1 MSVSTPSAPVR
12 PQSWLQAF
20 AEGFGAPLAGLRFM
34 NRHPRLWTHAV
45 LPILLNV
52 VLTTVFLVGLFWG
65 GTELFIFLHAKI
77 HAWEIP
83 GWLTWLVVIGE
94 VLLGMALF
102 VIILLVAIGLWLVFQ
117 GILCGY
123 FYSELARRVELLL
136 GMNAEHIRE
145 VPLIYQVVDAL
156 LDVTF
161 VGFIAVGCFVMSFIP
176 LVGPV
181 AAVAIGGYFN
191 AMVYGMDYLDYPQAL
206 RARGRGV
213 QRDFARKHRAHT
225 LGLGACVTLITFVP
239 IVNAFFLTTA
249 ATGAVLLYRRL
260 GGPGT
265 SGAPAVRR

>member
-1 MSVSTPSAPVR
+1 MTDWLTRSPAR

-20 AEGFGAPLAGLRFM
+20 AEGFGAPLAGMRFM
-34 NRHPRLWTHAV
+34 NRHPRLWVHAI

-52 VLTTVFLVGLFWG
+52 LLTSLFVVGLFWG
-65 GTELFIFLHAKI
+65 GYELFGYLEPKLHPE
-77 HAWEIP
+77 WIP
-83 GWLTWLVVIGE
+83 SWLSWLVVVAE
-94 VLLGMALF
+94 VLVGMALVV
-102 VIILLVAIGLWLVFQ
+102 VIGLVGIALWLVFQ

-123 FYSELARRVELLL
+123 FYSELAKRVEIIL
-136 GMNAEHIRE
+136 GMSEKDIRE

-181 AAVAIGGYFN
+181 AAITIGGYFN
-191 AMVYGMDYLDYPQAL
+191 AMVYGMDYFDYPQAL
-206 RARGRGV
+206 RARGRTV
-213 QRDFARKHRAHT
+213 QRTFARKHRAHT
-225 LGLGACVTLITFVP
+225 LGLGASVTLISFVP

-260 GGPGT
+260 GAPGGT
-265 SGAPAVRR
+265 

>member
-1 MSVSTPSAPVR
+1 
-12 PQSWLQAF
+12 
-20 AEGFGAPLAGLRFM
+20 M
-34 NRHPRLWTHAV
+34 NRHPRLWVHAV

-52 VLTTVFLVGLFWG
+52 VLTSLFLAGLFWG
-65 GTELFIFLHAKI
+65 GYEFFGYLHGKI
-77 HAWEIP
+77 HAGWVP
-83 GWLTWLVVIGE
+83 DWLTWLAVIGE
-94 VLLGMALF
+94 VLLVFALMVVIALF
-102 VIILLVAIGLWLVFQ
+102 GIALWLVFQ

-123 FYSELARRVELLL
+123 FYSELAKRVELIL
-136 GMNAEHIRE
+136 GLPEDEMRE

-161 VGFIAVGCFVMSFIP
+161 VSLIAVSCFIMSFVP

-181 AAVAIGGYFN
+181 AAMAIGGYFN

-206 RARGRGV
+206 RERGRRV

-225 LGLGACVTLITFVP
+225 LGLGASVTLLTFVP

-260 GGPGT
+260 GGPGR
-265 SGAPAVRR
+265 AARPAARR